1 MQRLRALCDQ
11 HGMVLVCDE
20 VQSGMGRTGKL
31 WASEHSGVV
40 PDVITTAKSLGAG
53 MPISAIIG
61 RADIMEAPHPGGL
74 GGTYSGNPLSCVAA
88 LAALEGRERF
98 SGRSSLRTWLT
109 GILKHK
115 IIDHLRRGGREQP
128 LVSAGDDRSEAEVV
142 DALFAEDGHWRE
154 FPAQWGSPAKAFEDS
169 RFWSAFELCLQR
181 LPARTA
187 KVFTMREVMEMT
199 TDEICQELDITTTNC
214 WVMLH
219 RARLML
225 RECLEMTWF
234 DGQQP

>member
-1 MQRLRALCDQ
+1 LPSDKIPAAQPAAIEQERAYLLRYALLQLRNPAQAEDA
-11 HGMVLVCDE
+11 
-20 VQSGMGRTGKL
+20 VQETL
-31 WASEHSGVV
+31 
-40 PDVITTAKSLGAG
+40 
-53 MPISAIIG
+53 
-61 RADIMEAPHPGGL
+61 
-74 GGTYSGNPLSCVAA
+74 

-115 IIDHLRRGGREQP
+115 IIDHLRRSGREQP
-128 LVSAGDDRSEAEVV
+128 LVSADDDRSEADAV
-142 DALFAEDGHWRE
+142 DALFVEDGHWRE
-154 FPAQWGSPAKAFEDS
+154 FPAQWGSPAKAFENS

-225 RECLEMTWF
+225 RECLDMTWF

>member
-1 MQRLRALCDQ
+1 LPSDNIPAAQPAAIEQERAYLLRYALLQLRNPAQAEDA
-11 HGMVLVCDE
+11 
-20 VQSGMGRTGKL
+20 VQETL
-31 WASEHSGVV
+31 
-40 PDVITTAKSLGAG
+40 
-53 MPISAIIG
+53 
-61 RADIMEAPHPGGL
+61 
-74 GGTYSGNPLSCVAA
+74 

-115 IIDHLRRGGREQP
+115 IIDHLRRSGREQP
-128 LVSAGDDRSEAEVV
+128 LVSADDDRSEADAV
-142 DALFAEDGHWRE
+142 DALFVEDGHWRE
-154 FPAQWGSPAKAFEDS
+154 FPAQWGSPAKAFENS

>member
-1 MQRLRALCDQ
+1 MPADMTPALRPEDIEKERSYLLRYALLQLRSPAQAEDA
-11 HGMVLVCDE
+11 
-20 VQSGMGRTGKL
+20 VQETL
-31 WASEHSGVV
+31 
-40 PDVITTAKSLGAG
+40 
-53 MPISAIIG
+53 
-61 RADIMEAPHPGGL
+61 
-74 GGTYSGNPLSCVAA
+74 

-98 SGRSSLRTWLT
+98 GGRSSLRTWLT

-115 IIDHLRRGGREQP
+115 VIDYLRRSSREQP
-128 LVSAGDDRSEAEVV
+128 LTGSDDDRSEAEAV

-154 FPAQWGSPAKAFEDS
+154 MPSDWGNPAGAFENS
-169 RFWSAFELCLQR
+169 RFWTAFELCLQR

-187 KVFTMREVMEMT
+187 KVFTMREVMDMT
-199 TDEICQELDITTTNC
+199 TEEICQELAITTTNC

-219 RARLML
+219 RARLTL

>member
-1 MQRLRALCDQ
+1 LHSDNIPAAQPAAIEQERAYLLRYALLQLRNPAQAEDA
-11 HGMVLVCDE
+11 
-20 VQSGMGRTGKL
+20 VQETL
-31 WASEHSGVV
+31 
-40 PDVITTAKSLGAG
+40 
-53 MPISAIIG
+53 
-61 RADIMEAPHPGGL
+61 
-74 GGTYSGNPLSCVAA
+74 

-115 IIDHLRRGGREQP
+115 IIDHLRRSGREQP
-128 LVSAGDDRSEAEVV
+128 LVSADDDRSEADAV
-142 DALFAEDGHWRE
+142 DALFVEDGHWRE
-154 FPAQWGSPAKAFEDS
+154 FPAQWGSPAKAFENS